1 MEEICNIC
9 FENIEKKE
17 VVKYCNDKHIFCKPC
32 FDSYL
37 QVHLNKEDEDEEHI
51 LKCPVCRNEI
61 PYIKNGLI
69 TTYYDTESMGSIR
82 TKINYVNDVPEG
94 LYESYYPSS
103 NVAGGKPTLLA
114 SRYYIKNGKIDGLRT
129 EYYDNGSIWLK
140 CTYKN
145 GVKDGLFE
153 EYYENE
159 NGFESILWHSGFY
172 VNGKR
177 NGLYQTFDINGNL
190 IESINYD

>member
-1 MEEICNIC
+1 MDYELNIM
-9 FENIEKKE
+9 I
-17 VVKYCNDKHIFCKPC
+17 
-32 FDSYL
+32 
-37 QVHLNKEDEDEEHI
+37 
-51 LKCPVCRNEI
+51 
-61 PYIKNGLI
+61 
-69 TTYYDTESMGSIR
+69 
-82 TKINYVNDVPEG
+82 
-94 LYESYYPSS
+94 
-103 NVAGGKPTLLA
+103 
-114 SRYYIKNGKIDGLRT
+114 
-129 EYYDNGSIWLK
+129 GSIWLK

>member
-1 MEEICNIC
+1 MFQCLIC
-9 FENIEKKE
+9 FEEKDNSDDI
-17 VVKYCNDKHIFCKPC
+17 VKYCNDKHIFCKPC

-37 QVHLNKEDEDEEHI
+37 QIHLNKENEDDI

-69 TTYYDTESMGSIR
+69 ITYYDTESMGSIH

-94 LYESYYPSS
+94 LYETYYPSHEII
-103 NVAGGKPTLLA
+103 GKPSLLA
-114 SRYYIKNGKIDGLRT
+114 SRYTMKNGKIDGLRI

-140 CTYKN
+140 CVYKN
-145 GVKDGLFE
+145 GVKDGIFE

-159 NGFESILWHSGFY
+159 DGFESILWHKGFY
-172 VNGKR
+172 VNGMR
-177 NGLYQTFDINGNL
+177 NGLYQTFDINGNI
-190 IESINYD
+190 IESINYG